1 MSEKVKQVGSEK
13 VKHVGFK
20 TVALIIGWLLGAIWT
35 ILNFITWLGADLM
48 AENYKLLA
56 NWLIGLI
63 ACIILFPLFA
73 YIAHI
78 LWKFAYS
85 VEDLI
90 GGDAK

>member
-1 MSEKVKQVGSEK
+1 MSTQG

-35 ILNFITWLGADLM
+35 ILDFIVNWLGGVTVTTIT
-48 AENYKLLA
+48 
-56 NWLIGLI
+56 NWLLGLI

-78 LWKFAYS
+78 LWKFAYT

-90 GGDAK
+90 G